1 MVQAG
6 DGTDVNDQERDPGA
20 VLGVETGGR
29 CERWYGRQ
37 DEDPSDG
44 LLYPHHDIKNSQR
57 YPSVTHSILWVCIDT
72 VFWARWSEF

>member
-6 DGTDVNDQERDPGA
+6 DCTDVNDQERDPGA

-37 DEDPSDG
+37 DEDPRMAYYILIMISTIHSD
-44 LLYPHHDIKNSQR
+44 
-57 YPSVTHSILWVCIDT
+57 THQ
-72 VFWARWSEF
+72 